1 MRIMKSGIN
10 SKYTQV
16 ANVKVHYLIAGKG
29 ETILFLHG
37 WPTSSYLWRNII
49 PELSDHFQVIAI
61 DLPGF
66 GKSDKRSGDSYSFR
80 YYSRILT
87 GFLSN
92 LGINKLTLGVHDL
105 GGPLGLYWLIN
116 NQDRVNRLILLNT
129 LVYPKFSFMVK
140 LFYLS
145 TVLPGIRHWLSSSR
159 GIKWSM
165 KFGVNQ
171 KEKLTDEIIEN
182 YQIPFQDKES
192 RKSLLKSI
200 HRLSIK
206 GYEEIEANL
215 SSFSNPVQILFGEK
229 DKILPKVNETM
240 QKVKKDLP
248 QANVISYPECGH
260 FIQEEIP
267 EELGKRIKE
276 FMEVS

>member
-1 MRIMKSGIN
+1 MKSGID
-10 SKYTQV
+10 SKYTRV
-16 ANVKVHYLIAGKG
+16 ENVKVHYLIAGEG

-49 PELSDHFQVIAI
+49 TELSDRYRVIAI

-66 GKSDKRSGDSYSFR
+66 GKSDKRIEDSYSFR
-80 YYSRILT
+80 YYSRIIT

-92 LGINKLTLGVHDL
+92 LEIDKITLGVHDL
-105 GGPLGLYWLIN
+105 GGPLGLFWLIN

-145 TVLPGIRHWLSSSR
+145 TLLPGIRHWLSSSR

-171 KEKLTDEIIEN
+171 KEKLTDEIIEH
-182 YQIPFQDKES
+182 YQSPFQDKES
-192 RKSLLKSI
+192 RRTLLKSI

-215 SSFSNPVQILFGEK
+215 SSFKNPVQILYGEK
-229 DKILPKVNETM
+229 DKILPKVGETM
-240 QKVKKDLP
+240 EKVKEDLP
-248 QANVISYPECGH
+248 QANMISYSECGH

-276 FMEVS
+276 FMKDY